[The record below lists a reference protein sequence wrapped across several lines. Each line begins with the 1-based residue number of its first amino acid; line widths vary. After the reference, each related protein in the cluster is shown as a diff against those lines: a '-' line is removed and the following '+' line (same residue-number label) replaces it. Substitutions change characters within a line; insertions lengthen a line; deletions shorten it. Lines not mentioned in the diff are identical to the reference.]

1 MLHQIPTLI
10 KERMEQLE
18 KADGKDR
25 QDSTPMLQ
33 RLRQIPPE
41 SGKIISLLVAS
52 APEGEIL
59 EIGTSAGYSTLW
71 IILACRYLGRKVRTF
86 EILPEKIKLAEETF
100 SQTNVESYVEL
111 IHGDARDYLKDIK
124 NVSFC
129 FLDVEKEY
137 YDDCYSL
144 IVPNLVKGGFL
155 VADNVIS
162 HKEELQPFLDRVFAD
177 IKVDT
182 CILPIG
188 KGLLLSR
195 KI

>member
-1 MLHQIPTLI
+1 MLHKIPMLI

-18 KADGKDR
+18 KADEKDR
-25 QDSTPMLQ
+25 QDGTPRLQ

-41 SGKIISLLVAS
+41 SGKLIPLLVAS
-52 APEGEIL
+52 APDGEII

-71 IILACRYLGRKVRTF
+71 IILACRYLGKKVRTF
-86 EILPEKIKLAEETF
+86 EILPEKIKLAKETF

-111 IHGDARDYLKDIK
+111 IYGDARDYLKDIID
-124 NVSFC
+124 VSFC
-129 FLDVEKEY
+129 FLDAEKEY
-137 YDDCYSL
+137 YDDCYNL
-144 IVPNLVKGGFL
+144 IVPKLVKGGFL

-162 HKEELQPFLDRVFAD
+162 HKEELQPFLERVFAD
-177 IKVDT
+177 IRVDT

-195 KI
+195 KF

>member
-18 KADGKDR
+18 KADKKDR
-25 QDSTPMLQ
+25 QDGSPMLQ

-41 SGKIISLLVAS
+41 SGKLISLLAAS
-52 APEGEIL
+52 APKGEII

-71 IILACRYLGRKVRTF
+71 IILACRYLGKKVRTF
-86 EILPEKIKLAEETF
+86 EILPEKIKLAKETF
-100 SQTNVESYVEL
+100 SKTKVESYVEL
-111 IHGDARDYLKDIK
+111 IYGDARDHLKDIV
-124 NVSFC
+124 NISFC
-129 FLDVEKEY
+129 FLDAEKEY

-144 IVPNLVKGGFL
+144 VVPNLVKGGFL

-162 HKEELQPFLDRVFAD
+162 HEEELQPFIDRVFAD
-177 IKVDT
+177 IRVDT
-182 CILPIG
+182 YILPIG
-188 KGLLLSR
+188 KGLMLSR